1 MDDFSKEL
9 AVSEAPTKAVVIDL
23 SIDFVVSPATAPYLF
38 LNDVNFYICWVI
50 GSENPEWCLESFGRG
65 EYTSAYVPPPCQPR
79 FPFWKGLNECDYGH
93 LEL

>member
-38 LNDVNFYICWVI
+38 LNDVNFYICWVRQTL
-50 GSENPEWCLESFGRG
+50 GALLAQTRSNHKASCRA
-65 EYTSAYVPPPCQPR
+65 TSLHSKTLAA
-79 FPFWKGLNECDYGH
+79 
-93 LEL
+93 